1 MSDVGERWGLDG
13 VWTGTFEWRWRMEGG
28 GWVWGT
34 GTGSYGCSWG
44 QTSSSNSRMLPCQTA
59 PVTTPSAAAAL
70 AAIPLKNSTSCSG
83 TEGNNRNGGY
93 HQEKLVVISELCIRN
108 F

>member
-1 MSDVGERWGLDG
+1 
-13 VWTGTFEWRWRMEGG
+13 MEMEDG

-59 PVTTPSAAAAL
+59 AVTTPSAAAAL

-83 TEGNNRNGGY
+83 TEGNNRKGGY
-93 HQEKLVVISELCIRN
+93 HQEK
-108 F
+108 